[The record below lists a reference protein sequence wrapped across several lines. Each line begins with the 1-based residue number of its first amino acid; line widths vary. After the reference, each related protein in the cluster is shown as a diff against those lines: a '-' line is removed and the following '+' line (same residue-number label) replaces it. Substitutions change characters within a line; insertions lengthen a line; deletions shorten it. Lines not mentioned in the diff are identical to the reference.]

1 MELTVIS
8 YVPEKSLKEQ
18 TGCNLLQ
25 EAIEEIE
32 ATECSVR
39 KFTDLCN
46 SVLSG
51 RISLDNLEKN

>member
-1 MELTVIS
+1 MIS